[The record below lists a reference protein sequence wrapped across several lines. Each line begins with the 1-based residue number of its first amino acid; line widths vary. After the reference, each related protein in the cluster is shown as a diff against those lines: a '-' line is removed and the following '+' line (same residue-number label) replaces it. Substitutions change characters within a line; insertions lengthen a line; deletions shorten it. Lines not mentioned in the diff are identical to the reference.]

1 MLWISYF
8 ASLQTG
14 YSICRKQSQ
23 NCLSF
28 GWNSFKGT
36 TKARHQDK
44 CKRSMSYTYVW
55 YSLLSKEIQMKISNF
70 VWNNCFC
77 EIIAFGVYFLR
88 VHIAILRAHIYT
100 LRTYFFISFLV
111 SVGRDEHY
119 SCESRQII
127 TRRRLKMEI
136 IVKSIVEIRTR
147 VNSAAKVSYQQVY
160 SSDLY
165 TSINRR
171 IQTEWPP
178 VSACSSLSQPQN
190 TQKKIQRMVIKLGF
204 LMLRTIV
211 TTFCFWQGPNLR
223 PSAC

>member
-1 MLWISYF
+1 
-8 ASLQTG
+8 
-14 YSICRKQSQ
+14 
-23 NCLSF
+23 
-28 GWNSFKGT
+28 
-36 TKARHQDK
+36 
-44 CKRSMSYTYVW
+44 
-55 YSLLSKEIQMKISNF
+55 
-70 VWNNCFC
+70 
-77 EIIAFGVYFLR
+77 
-88 VHIAILRAHIYT
+88 
-100 LRTYFFISFLV
+100 
-111 SVGRDEHY
+111 
-119 SCESRQII
+119 
-127 TRRRLKMEI
+127 MEI

-178 VSACSSLSQPQN
+178 VSACFSLSQPQN